1 MHRDVV
7 LFILIHMITLTN
19 EYRTSL
25 IIIAKLMLE
34 GVIDQEYNNL
44 SQQEKRFVNSYVSSE
59 KERQKQLNN
68 EFNNI
73 ANDNKFYV
81 C

>member
-1 MHRDVV
+1 MT
-7 LFILIHMITLTN
+7 MINN
-19 EYRTSL
+19 EYITNL

-34 GVIDQEYNNL
+34 GIIDQGYNNL
-44 SQQEKRFVNSYVSSE
+44 SQQEKRFVDSYVSSE
-59 KERQKQLNN
+59 KEKQKQFNN
-68 EFNNI
+68 KFNNI